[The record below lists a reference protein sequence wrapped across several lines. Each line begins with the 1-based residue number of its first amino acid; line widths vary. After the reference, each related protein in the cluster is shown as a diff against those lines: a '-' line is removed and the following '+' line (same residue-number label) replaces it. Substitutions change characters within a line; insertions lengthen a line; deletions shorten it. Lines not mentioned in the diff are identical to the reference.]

1 MSAKRDHA
9 PAVEL
14 SINPSGDYAVQTL
27 AQLYYAIDN
36 AEPVSEFIKD
46 LSWNTLDSVT
56 IDGAKI
62 IKAETKWIAIISSQI
77 LNRGY
82 RILAERQSDK
92 TYVLLCEGENTND
105 GKQKVE
111 KYWQDIQAA
120 LERSKII
127 HRMQVLDD
135 REMGCF
141 QEPTAVVTN
150 LDQLAGQPCTEFYQ
164 TIYYGT
170 VREKGT
176 QNSVAR
182 FYSNNADDK
191 CTLLHVGVAQCS
203 IPYQKFMCKG
213 DLPRESGFVFRLF
226 TGNKKKM
233 MPMRI
238 NYINEMKM
246 EDFKESLAEK
256 SNDCYA
262 SYLRYLHSSMDNLAD
277 IVCKE
282 EDSIAI
288 KKALVE
294 DLSSKFFGANDKE
307 YLRALKAKVDQ
318 LNNEEKEYLE
328 VLNQFEER
336 LRCPPENQHEDTL
349 LYIHGFNNSVE
360 ECLLRAAQISCD
372 IGFGGK
378 VAVYS
383 WPSLESPLR
392 YFHDKEQIDVAV
404 RKFIEFLVLLCQSA
418 RKVHIIAHSA
428 ANLLFTRSAL
438 AAGTISL
445 QGKGKIGQLICAHAD
460 VKVEVFQEVFRNSE
474 VVPGI
479 ESMVD
484 NVTVYYHPRDKA
496 LWWADA
502 IFDTGDKMGR
512 QNKRQLPNEKKL
524 DNINIGEIATTKET
538 LLCTFSNLPFIK
550 HNVYAENPL
559 VLQDMSEVINGG
571 LKPYQ
576 RKHINIACACRMA
589 KARNIEKFITCPL
602 CGVRFEYVLDSFI
615 L

>member
-1 MSAKRDHA
+1 MSAKKDHA
-9 PAVEL
+9 SAVKM
-14 SINPSGDYAVQTL
+14 SINPSADYAIQTL
-27 AQLYYAIDN
+27 AQLYYAIDH
-36 AEPVSEFIKD
+36 APVVSEVYKNF
-46 LSWNTLDSVT
+46 SWSTLDSVA

-62 IKAETKWIAIISSQI
+62 IKTETKWMAFVSSQF

-82 RILAERQSDK
+82 RILAERKSDH
-92 TYVLLCEGENTND
+92 VLLCEGENTHA
-105 GKQKVE
+105 GKQKVD

-127 HRMQVLDD
+127 HRMEVLDS
-135 REMGCF
+135 REIGCF
-141 QEPTAVVTN
+141 QEPTAVVTGLDN
-150 LDQLAGQPCTEFYQ
+150 LEGQHCEEFYQ
-164 TIYYGT
+164 TIHYGT
-170 VREKGT
+170 VRKKGT
-176 QNSVAR
+176 QNSVAS
-182 FYSNNADDK
+182 FYSNDADRYPH
-191 CTLLHVGVAQCS
+191 LHVGIAQCS

-213 DLPRESGFVFRLF
+213 DLPRESGFVYKLF
-226 TGNKKKM
+226 TSKKNKM

-238 NYINEMKM
+238 NYINEIEM
-246 EDFKESLAEK
+246 EDFRRSLAEK

-277 IVCKE
+277 VVCKE
-282 EDSIAI
+282 EDTIAI

-294 DLSSKFFGANDKE
+294 DLSSKFFGANDE
-307 YLRALKAKVDQ
+307 EHLRALKTKVNE
-318 LNNEEKEYLE
+318 LNEDEKEYLE
-328 VLNQFEER
+328 VLKQFEER

-372 IGFGGK
+372 IGFGGRL
-378 VAVYS
+378 AVYS

-392 YFHDKEQIDVAV
+392 YFQDKDQIDVAM
-404 RKFIEFLVLLCQSA
+404 RRFLEFLVLLCQSA

-438 AAGTISL
+438 AAGSILS
-445 QGKGKIGQLICAHAD
+445 QFKGKIGQLICAHAD
-460 VKVEVFQEVFRNSE
+460 VKVEFFQEVFRDSE

-479 ESMVD
+479 ESIVD

-502 IFDTGDKMGR
+502 IFGTGDKIGR
-512 QNKRQLPNEKKL
+512 QNTRQLPNEEKL
-524 DNINIGEIATTKET
+524 DNINIGEIATAKET
-538 LLCTFSNLPFIK
+538 ILCAFSNLPFIK
-550 HNVYAENPL
+550 HNVYAENTL

-576 RKHINIACACRMA
+576 RKHINIACGCRMV
-589 KARNIEKFITCPL
+589 KARKIEKLSNCPL
-602 CGVRFEYVLDSFI
+602 CGIKFEYVLDSFI